1 MAQALAPHTRP
12 RPSSPTPAS
21 AWEETLARVTS
32 GDVAGL
38 AAYLVTLD
46 EPARRKVAAEL
57 PGYVTATARTAGW
70 REWAAQG
77 RPLLVA
83 GVACMGGASAV
94 TAWLFRRELP
104 RWLGEA
110 DIELLLG
117 LLRRRPVEWRADVA
131 RRVADRMRLPQ
142 PRHWELAA
150 ALVRETGME
159 PPGGEPFVVGWLRR
173 LHPDTA
179 GRDPLLAA
187 YGHRIF
193 DLDALAQTPLWRVVE
208 TVVHLVHQ
216 GLLDRA
222 AVIDA
227 VVRRLLRDGP
237 AARAELAGLHD
248 RLDLDIDESARYAR
262 NYAGLL
268 PAGPVAVADVALAQL
283 RRLEE
288 AGRLP
293 EELFAEAMG
302 ALAFRPEKKLL
313 RAAVSWAGD
322 AVLRDA
328 GRADT
333 VLDALSTIF
342 TQDTLA
348 LQERAV
354 RLAVRLAPHAGPAG
368 HASVR
373 QSAADLP
380 AELREKISAAYGGGI
395 AEASPPAAPPLSAG
409 EGPPLPPP
417 IASPEELVVELEAF
431 RWPPD
436 VYAFE
441 RLLAGLAEWSH
452 RDPERLRQAL
462 RPWWHPFDPATYG
475 HHGREIHES
484 LYTAVSRAF
493 LAFAAPEHSR
503 KLTWQGPKRRR
514 YPDAPGAIELLYRRR
529 AMELV
534 TPFEEGA
541 GYPVLLATPTSGT
554 GHLDPSVLL
563 DRLERL
569 ESAGIEAL
577 PADLAQALLR
587 LPRRTAPADAE
598 RTPHPV
604 TPADAEPPP
613 ALTPART
620 EPADAGWALELTPP
634 QVASTGVGWASGLTS
649 PQVASADVGRASGLT
664 PRRITPADIERAS
677 RLTSRAGR
685 TCAAWMRDGG
695 MPDPAATVAVDRTGG
710 FLMLQGALTPPDPSL
725 PAEIRALFEVQNGHT
740 YSLTWW
746 PLALP
751 AHREVAAAHLVGY
764 LPWSMDANDRQ
775 TQVLTTLAHGDG
787 PLGAATAHALVCGMN
802 HVNPAERAAATDAF
816 LTLAARGEIPS
827 QALAEAV
834 TTLVT
839 ADFVKLNRVVSVLD
853 DATQAGAHDA
863 VWAVISG
870 VLAGLLPREG
880 ERPRAGAAD
889 LLAAGARAAR
899 IAGVRTELPEVAAVA
914 SRKGSS
920 RLVQEARRLVQ
931 LVGGAR

>member
-1 MAQALAPHTRP
+1 MAHALVAHSSA
-12 RPSSPTPAS
+12 RPSPSPAT

-32 GDVAGL
+32 GDATGL

-46 EPARRKVAAEL
+46 EPGRRKVAAEL

-70 REWAAQG
+70 QEWARQG

-94 TAWLFRRELP
+94 AAWLFRRELP
-104 RWLGEA
+104 RWLDDDEV
-110 DIELLLG
+110 ELLVG
-117 LLRRRPVEWRADVA
+117 LLRRRPVEWQADVA
-131 RRVADRMRLPQ
+131 RRIAARMRLPE
-142 PRHWELAA
+142 PRHWDIAA
-150 ALVRETGME
+150 ALVRETGIE
-159 PPGGEPFVVGWLRR
+159 PPDGEPFIVGWLRR
-173 LHPDTA
+173 LRPETA

-187 YGHRIF
+187 YGPRI
-193 DLDALAQTPLWRVVE
+193 LEIDALAQTPLWQVVE
-208 TVVHLVHQ
+208 TVAHLVHG

-248 RLDLDIDESARYAR
+248 RLDLDIDESARYAAD
-262 NYAGLL
+262 YAGLL

-288 AGRLP
+288 AGRLE
-293 EELFAEAMG
+293 EELFAEAMA

-322 AVLRDA
+322 AVLREA
-328 GRADT
+328 GRVDT

-354 RLAVRLAPHAGPAG
+354 RLAVRLAPQAGPAG
-368 HASVR
+368 REAVR
-373 QSAADLP
+373 QAAAELP
-380 AELREKISAAYGGGI
+380 SELREQVSAAYGGGI
-395 AEASPPAAPPLSAG
+395 AEAAPPAAPPLPVG
-409 EGPPLPPP
+409 ECPPLPPP
-417 IASPEELVVELEAF
+417 IASPEELVLELAGF

-436 VYAFE
+436 VWAFE

-462 RPWWHPFDPATYG
+462 RPWWHPFTPGAYG
-475 HHGREIHES
+475 HHGGEIHES
-484 LYTAVSRAF
+484 LFTAVSRAF
-493 LAFAAPEHSR
+493 LAFAAPERSR
-503 KLTWQGPKRRR
+503 KLTAQAPGRRR
-514 YPDAPGAIELLYRRR
+514 RPDAPGAPELLYRRR
-529 AMELV
+529 ALELV
-534 TPFEEGA
+534 TPFEEGT
-541 GYPVLLATPTSGT
+541 GYPVLLATPTAGT
-554 GHLDPSVLL
+554 GHLDPSALL

-569 ESAGIEAL
+569 EAAGVRAL

-587 LPRRTAPADAE
+587 LPRRFAPAD
-598 RTPHPV
+598 V
-604 TPADAEPPP
+604 
-613 ALTPART
+613 
-620 EPADAGWALELTPP
+620 
-634 QVASTGVGWASGLTS
+634 
-649 PQVASADVGRASGLT
+649 
-664 PRRITPADIERAS
+664 ERAV
-677 RLTSRAGR
+677 RLTSEAGR

-695 MPDPAATVAVDRTGG
+695 MPDPEATVTVRETAH
-710 FLMLQGALTPPDPSL
+710 GARLEAELGAPAPGL
-725 PAEIRALFEVQNGHT
+725 PEEIRALFEVQDGHT

-751 AHREVAAAHLVGY
+751 AHRELAAAHLAGY

-775 TQVLTTLAHGDG
+775 TQALTALARGDG
-787 PLGAATAHALVCGMN
+787 PLGAATAHALVCGMG

-816 LTLAARGEIPS
+816 LTLAARGETPAG
-827 QALAEAV
+827 ALAAAV
-834 TTLVT
+834 TALVT
-839 ADFVKLNRVVSVLD
+839 ADLVKLNRVVSVLD
-853 DATQAGAHDA
+853 DATQAGAHEA

-870 VLAGLLPREG
+870 VLAGLLPKEG

-899 IAGVRTELPEVAAVA
+899 IARVRGELPEVAAVA
-914 SRKGSS
+914 GRKGSS
-920 RLVQEARRLVQ
+920 RLVQEARRLIQ
-931 LVGGAR
+931 LVG